1 MGDCSEIRKRSRRES
16 GEYLAEALGKS
27 EMSLEITD
35 SFSAEKVCE
44 GYECIVVNNGEEGM
58 YDYFLVSPDSRP
70 SYARITHLLALH
82 EFEYIT
88 YSRKNSN
95 AWEIFDIMAWTA
107 LDVRVKL

>member
-1 MGDCSEIRKRSRRES
+1 
-16 GEYLAEALGKS
+16 
-27 EMSLEITD
+27 MSLEITD

-44 GYECIVVNNGEEGM
+44 GYECIVVNDGEEGM

-70 SYARITHLLALH
+70 SYARITHLLAPH

-88 YSRKNSN
+88 YSSKNSN

-107 LDVRVKL
+107 LDVRVKLEEAA